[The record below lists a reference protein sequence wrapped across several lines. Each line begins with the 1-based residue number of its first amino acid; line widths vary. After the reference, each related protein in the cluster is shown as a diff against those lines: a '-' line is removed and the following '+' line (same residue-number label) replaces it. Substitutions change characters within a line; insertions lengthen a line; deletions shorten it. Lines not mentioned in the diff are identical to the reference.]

1 MKDLS
6 GINLAMQ
13 TPFKED
19 GNIDLALQEKL
30 IEQYLEAGVQGIVL
44 GAGTGQYV
52 NLTEEECKRLYE
64 NGIKRI
70 NGRCKV
76 ICQTSALNVD
86 EVIRRS
92 RYAESIGAD
101 ALMILPPFFEG
112 PSDDEGLFDFYQ
124 EINQAVSI
132 DIVGYNIPQSSGISV
147 SIDLLK
153 RLNTLSNFNWIK
165 DSGGD
170 FALHQDYIRT
180 ASGTLN
186 GNDTVMPYSFMAGS
200 KGTIW
205 GAANYMPKE
214 AVTLYNLCKNG
225 QHQEALQLWQRMLP
239 SILFVCNGFGHYVA
253 AVVRAAQLRGFGNGF
268 VRKPLRTLAKT
279 QEKALCESLACLE
292 D

>member
-30 IEQYLEAGVQGIVL
+30 IEQYLEAGVQGIAL

-52 NLTEEECKRLYE
+52 NLTEEECKQLYE

-92 RYAESIGAD
+92 CHAESVGAD

-112 PSDDEGLFDFYQ
+112 PSDDNGLFDFYQ

-170 FALHQDYIRT
+170 FALHQDYIRI

-214 AVTLYNLCKNG
+214 AVELYRLCKNG
-225 QHQEALQLWQRMLP
+225 QQQEALQLWQRMLP

-253 AVVRAAQLRGFGNGF
+253 AVVRAAQLRGFGSGF
-268 VRKPLRTLAKT
+268 VRKPLRALAKT
-279 QEKALCESLACLE
+279 QEKALRESLAYLE
-292 D
+292 N